1 VAGPQQQAVLSQAA
15 LVDLLLQPVVLKA
28 LVGRP
33 QQQVARQAQVV
44 PAAACDAQINLEKSS
59 LGFYRGFFNL

>member
-1 VAGPQQQAVLSQAA
+1 VAEPQQQAVLSQEA
-15 LVDLLLQPVVLKA
+15 LVDLLLQPVVLKT

-44 PAAACDAQINLEKSS
+44 PAAACDTRLNHV
-59 LGFYRGFFNL
+59 

>member
-1 VAGPQQQAVLSQAA
+1 VAGPQQQAVLSQEA

-44 PAAACDAQINLEKSS
+44 PAAACDTRLNHV
-59 LGFYRGFFNL
+59 